1 MYELLLTRR
10 AKQFYEKA
18 DSVLVRRVNRC
29 FERLQ
34 ENPYNYSNIKP
45 LKGLLSG
52 HFRYR
57 LGDWRIIYR
66 VIEKKKQVI
75 ILLIVHR
82 KNAYR

>member
-10 AKQFYEKA
+10 AKQFYEKT
-18 DSVLVRRVNRC
+18 DSVLVRKINRC

-34 ENPYNYSNIKP
+34 ENPYNHPNIKP

>member
-1 MYELLLTRR
+1 MYELLLTHR

-18 DSVLVRRVNRC
+18 DSVLVRKFDRC

-34 ENPYNYSNIKP
+34 ENPYNYPNIKP

-57 LGDWRIIYR
+57 LGDWRVIYR
-66 VIEKKKQVI
+66 VIEQKKQVI